1 MKAIII
7 MSGLAVGIIVGL
19 LPKIN
24 KPTPVLWRF
33 FILALITATIFLNLM
48 PPLAGTLGEVKFL
61 TGKVQYESLPVL
73 VNLHTEGTESPA
85 ADSTGMIHIPVS
97 NASSETGKPE
107 ADMLIAKEKYDK
119 TITPDDK
126 VLMNVKYSSERGAFE
141 LVSTA
146 AVNPALVLPYIGGL
160 KDRIRIMNF
169 HVPIA
174 WVTVLAY
181 LVSMI
186 YAIMYL
192 RKRDMDYDTKAV
204 AAAMLGTM
212 FCILATVTGMI
223 WAKFNWGSFWNWD
236 PREVSIFILL
246 LIYFAYFSLRAA
258 IDNDNT
264 RARLSAVYSI
274 IAFITV
280 PFLIFILPRL
290 QDSLHPGSKSE
301 GNMGPVLSSGADML
315 NPVMQVNF
323 GIALAGFTLLFFWLL
338 NLVYRYKKLNYDIV
352 KFNQ

>member
-1 MKAIII
+1 

-24 KPTPVLWRF
+24 KPTPLWWRF
-33 FILALITATIFLNLM
+33 FIVAIMTLLIFLNFL
-48 PPLAGTLGEVKFL
+48 PPLAGTLEEVKFL
-61 TGKVQYESLPVL
+61 TGKVDYEYLPVFVKMQL
-73 VNLHTEGTESPA
+73 DEKQAPV
-85 ADSTGMIHIPVS
+85 ADSTGMLNIPIS
-97 NASSETGKPE
+97 NVASESGKPQ
-107 ADMLIAKEKYDK
+107 ANLRISSDK
-119 TITPDDK
+119 FDKNIGSEDK
-126 VLMNVKYSSERGAFE
+126 VLYNVRYIPEQKSFE
-141 LVSTA
+141 YVSTV
-146 AVNPALVLPYIGGL
+146 AVNPALILPYIGGL
-160 KDRIRIMNF
+160 KERIRIMNF
-169 HVPIA
+169 HVPVA

-181 LVSMI
+181 LISMI

-204 AAAMLGTM
+204 AAAMLGTL

-223 WAKFNWGSFWNWD
+223 WAKFNWGAFWNWD

-258 IDNDNT
+258 IDNETT

-280 PFLIFILPRL
+280 PFLVFILPRL

-301 GNMGPVLSSGADML
+301 GNIGPVLSSGTEML

-323 GIALAGFTLLFFWLL
+323 GIGLAAFTLLFFWLF
-338 NLVYRYKKLNYDIV
+338 NLVYRYKKLNNDIV

>member
-1 MKAIII
+1 MKALII
-7 MSGLAVGIIVGL
+7 MGGLALGIIVGL
-19 LPKIN
+19 LPGIN
-24 KPTPVLWRF
+24 KPTPVWWRF
-33 FILALITATIFLNLM
+33 IIMVLITATIFLNLM
-48 PPLAGTLGEVKFL
+48 PPLAGTLEEVKFL
-61 TGKVQYESLPVL
+61 TGKVEYESLPVL
-73 VNLHTEGTESPA
+73 IKYHNTGSELPAPDSEGMIAVPISNAAAEKPSASMLIPAGLIDKNISPA
-85 ADSTGMIHIPVS
+85 D
-97 NASSETGKPE
+97 E
-107 ADMLIAKEKYDK
+107 
-119 TITPDDK
+119 
-126 VLMNVKYSSERGAFE
+126 VLVNIKYSQAKKAFE
-141 LVSTA
+141 YASTT
-146 AVNPALVLPYIGGL
+146 AVNPSLVLPYIGGL

-169 HVPIA
+169 HVPVA

-192 RKRDMDYDTKAV
+192 RKRDLEYDTKAV

-258 IDNDNT
+258 IDNEQT
-264 RARLSAVYSI
+264 KARLSAVYSI

-280 PFLIFILPRL
+280 PFLVFILPRL
-290 QDSLHPGSKSE
+290 QDSLHPGSKSD

-323 GIALAGFTLLFFWLL
+323 GIALAGFTMLFFWLL
-338 NLVYRYKKLNYDIV
+338 NLTYRYKKLNNDIV

>member
-1 MKAIII
+1 MKAFII
-7 MSGLAVGIIVGL
+7 MGGLAVGIIVGL
-19 LPKIN
+19 LPGIN
-24 KPTPVLWRF
+24 KPTPLWWRF
-33 FILALITATIFLNLM
+33 FIVTLIVATIFLNLM
-48 PPLAGTLGEVKFL
+48 PPLAGTLEEVKFL
-61 TGKVQYESLPVL
+61 TGKVEYKSLPVL
-73 VNLHTEGTESPA
+73 VKYYKTGNDIP
-85 ADSTGMIHIPVS
+85 ADSTGMVRVPVS
-97 NASSETGKPE
+97 NASMEKPSAE
-107 ADMLIAKEKYDK
+107 MIIPADAVDKSIQTSDQVLINLRYLQDK
-119 TITPDDK
+119 Q
-126 VLMNVKYSSERGAFE
+126 VFE
-141 LVSTA
+141 HVSTA
-146 AVNPALVLPYIGGL
+146 AVNPSLVLPYIGGL

-169 HVPIA
+169 HVPVA

-192 RKRDMDYDTKAV
+192 RKRDLDYDTKAV

-212 FCILATVTGMI
+212 FCVLATVTGMI

-258 IDNDNT
+258 IDNET
-264 RARLSAVYSI
+264 AKARLSAVYSI

-280 PFLIFILPRL
+280 PFLVFILPRL

-301 GNMGPVLSSGADML
+301 GNIGPVLSSGAEML

-338 NLVYRYKKLNYDIV
+338 NLTYRYKKLNNDIV
-352 KFNQ
+352 KFN